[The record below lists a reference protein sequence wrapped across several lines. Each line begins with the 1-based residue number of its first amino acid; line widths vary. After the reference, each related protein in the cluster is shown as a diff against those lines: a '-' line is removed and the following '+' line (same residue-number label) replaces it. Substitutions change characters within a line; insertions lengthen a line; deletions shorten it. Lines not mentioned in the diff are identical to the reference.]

1 MIIKSEKEYK
11 DYEARVE
18 KLMQRG
24 TELGDMELLTD
35 EEKEEFMR
43 LSEAL
48 DEYGSAY
55 PRRGGAGIINGK
67 ENFKR

>member
-35 EEKEEFMR
+35 EEKAEFM
-43 LSEAL
+43 
-48 DEYGSAY
+48 
-55 PRRGGAGIINGK
+55 
-67 ENFKR
+67 